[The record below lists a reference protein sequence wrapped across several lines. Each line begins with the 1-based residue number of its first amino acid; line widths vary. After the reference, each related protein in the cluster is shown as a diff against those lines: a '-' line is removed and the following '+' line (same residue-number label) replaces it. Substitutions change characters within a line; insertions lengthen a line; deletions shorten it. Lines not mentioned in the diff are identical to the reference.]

1 MILENKD
8 CLEYIKSLDDN
19 SVDLVL
25 TDPPYFIGFDGGKGW
40 DSSWKTESD
49 YLDWCRKWTTECVRV
64 LKPNRMLVVWGTLKT
79 DTFLKYKL
87 DILNSY
93 ENMFGQNE
101 IIWSYNWGG
110 RTKSNFARKHEYA
123 WCYSKGETFLSNDG
137 DIRIERK
144 VKKNLRTGK
153 DHTKG
158 TIPTSIWEKNNHTT
172 SKDFIGWHPT
182 TKNLDVLDRIVK
194 AYTNENDTVLDIF
207 MGSGST
213 AISCIRTNRKYIG
226 CELDKEY
233 YDKILDRI
241 NNQKK
246 LENFM

>member
-1 MILENKD
+1 MIDNKD

-40 DSSWKTESD
+40 DSQWKTEQE
-49 YLDWCRKWTTECVRV
+49 YLDWCKEWTSECIRV
-64 LKPNRMLVVWGTLKT
+64 LKDNRMLVVWGTLKT

-87 DILNSY
+87 NVLNTF
-93 ENMFGQNE
+93 ENMNGQNE

-110 RTKSNFARKHEYA
+110 RAKTNFARKHEYA
-123 WCYSKGETFLSNDG
+123 WCYSKGKDFLFNDK
-137 DIRIERK
+137 DIRVERK

-153 DHTKG
+153 EHKEG
-158 TIPTSIWEKNNHTT
+158 TIPTCIWEKNNHTT

-182 TKNLDVLDRIVK
+182 TKNLDILDRIIK

-213 AISCIRTNRKYIG
+213 AISCLKTNRKYLG

-233 YDKILDRI
+233 YDKIKERI
-241 NNQKK
+241 DNYKN
-246 LENFM
+246 LEKFM

>member
-1 MILENKD
+1 MIENKD
-8 CLEYIKSLDDN
+8 CLEYIKSLADS

-40 DSSWKTESD
+40 DSCWSDETE
-49 YLDWCRKWTTECVRV
+49 YLDWCKKWTSECVRV
-64 LKPNRMLVVWGTLKT
+64 LKDNRMLVVWGTLKT

-87 DILNSY
+87 NVLNTF
-93 ENMFGQNE
+93 ENMNGQNE

-110 RTKSNFARKHEYA
+110 RAKTNFARKHEYA
-123 WCYSKGETFLSNDG
+123 WCYSKGKDFLFNDK
-137 DIRIERK
+137 DIRVERK

-153 DHTKG
+153 EHKEG
-158 TIPTSIWEKNNHTT
+158 TIPTCIWEKNNHTT

-182 TKNLDVLDRIVK
+182 TKNLDILDRIIK

-213 AISCIRTNRKYIG
+213 AISCLRTNRKYLG

-233 YDKILDRI
+233 YDKIKERI
-241 NNQKK
+241 DNYKN
-246 LENFM
+246 LEKFM